1 MDSGLSIT
9 AEKLVE
15 VTARYASKINVKD
28 EEIEKLV
35 GLSSKVIAKKVSQKV
50 AFWLV
55 DHKETLLYCKLCGK
69 GPFTK
74 KGLYLHLTRL
84 HKEEIKGMLMEEL
97 KNEIRTLI

>member
-35 GLSSKVIAKKVSQKV
+35 GLSSKVIAKKASQKV

-55 DHKETLLYCKLCGK
+55 DQKETLLYCKLCGK

>member
-15 VTARYASKINVKD
+15 ITARFASKITVKD
-28 EEIEKLV
+28 EEIERLV
-35 GLSSKVIAKKVSQKV
+35 GLSSKNLAKNASQKV

-55 DHKETLLYCKLCGK
+55 EQKDSLLYCKLCGK

-84 HKEEIKGMLMEEL
+84 HKDEIKGLLVEEL
-97 KNEIRTLI
+97 KNEIKALI

>member
-15 VTARYASKINVKD
+15 ITARLASKISVKD
-28 EEIEKLV
+28 EEIERLV
-35 GLSSKVIAKKVSQKV
+35 GLSSKNIAKNASQKV

-55 DHKETLLYCKLCGK
+55 EQKESLLYCKLCGK

-97 KNEIRTLI
+97 KNEIKALI

>member
-9 AEKLVE
+9 AEKLIE
-15 VTARYASKINVKD
+15 ITARLASKINVKD
-28 EEIEKLV
+28 EEIERLV
-35 GLSSKVIAKKVSQKV
+35 GLSSKNIAKNASQKV

-55 DHKETLLYCKLCGK
+55 EQKESLLYCKLCGK

-97 KNEIRTLI
+97 KNEIKALI